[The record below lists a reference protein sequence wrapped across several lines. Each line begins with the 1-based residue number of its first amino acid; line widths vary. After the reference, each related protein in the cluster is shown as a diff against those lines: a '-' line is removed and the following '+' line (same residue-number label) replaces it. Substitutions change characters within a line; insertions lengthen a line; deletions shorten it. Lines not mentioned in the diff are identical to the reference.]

1 MICYQCGNQI
11 TREFSKFCDHC
22 GSNLETKPKISFA
35 KKILLNIDDEV
46 ERATNLFLLWN
57 VNIVATFIFYI
68 IHIVTDSYTYL
79 FLLVL
84 FMLALSWILLLMQLY
99 VLVISKH
106 GSDKGFILMNF
117 CIPIFGTF
125 YSFIKLT
132 HE

>member
-1 MICYQCGNQI
+1 MICYQCG
-11 TREFSKFCDHC
+11 
-22 GSNLETKPKISFA
+22 SNLEIKPKTLFIKKEKVISVDD
-35 KKILLNIDDEV
+35 KID
-46 ERATNLFLLWN
+46 RATNLFLLWN
-57 VNIVATFIFYI
+57 GNIVATFIFYI
-68 IHIVTDSYTYL
+68 IHIVKDSYTYL

-99 VLVISKH
+99 VVVISKH
-106 GSDKGFILMNF
+106 GSGKEFILMNF